1 MEEGHLVQRNGGAGG
16 SLLVRC
22 KYLGVKWDLKLHSEV
37 AGLQCI
43 GPYFKKL
50 NYMAKYS

>member
-1 MEEGHLVQRNGGAGG
+1 MEEGRLVKRNGGK
-16 SLLVRC
+16 SLLACC

-37 AGLQCI
+37 AGLQCK
-43 GPYFKKL
+43 GPYFKKV